1 MLKSAYIGPSLSRY
15 QFEGLRNKGWVLES
29 AIEVYKH
36 HPNAVV
42 LMELDIGRRFQKV
55 VVKNFGWRNTISM
68 FFSPFMRSRA
78 QKSWDASKWLLVAGV
93 PVPKPIAV
101 YTARQLGF
109 IYQNFLITEYIGK
122 NQKSRRILRNEI
134 IESEKKQLIVQKMGE
149 MVFAMHNAGM
159 IHNDLTQGNFLV
171 KDSDYAD
178 IYLVDLN
185 RLVRKSKITI
195 AERMYDISK
204 MNLCNC
210 NLERDHADCLWLY
223 FLLFYDSENAEQ
235 NLIYL
240 KKAIKKNQMRR
251 KAKKIKKGRG
261 K

>member
-1 MLKSAYIGPSLSRY
+1 MLKSSYTGPSLSHY
-15 QFEGLRNKGWVLES
+15 QFEGLRNKGWVIER

-42 LMELDIGRRFQKV
+42 LIELDVGIRFQKL

-78 QKSWDASKWLLVAGV
+78 QKSWDASKWLLEAGV

-109 IYQNFLITEYIGK
+109 IDQNFFITEYIGK

-134 IESEKKQLIVQKMGE
+134 IEFEKKQLIVQKMGE

-171 KDSDYAD
+171 KDGDYED

-185 RLVRKSKITI
+185 RLVRKSRITI

-204 MNLCNC
+204 MNLCSC
-210 NLERDHADCLWLY
+210 NLEHDHADCLWLY
-223 FLLFYDSENAEQ
+223 FLLAYEPEQAEY
-235 NLIYL
+235 NLMYL
-240 KKAIKKNQMRR
+240 RKAIVKNRMRR
-251 KAKKIKKGRG
+251 RAKKIKKGRE

>member
-29 AIEVYKH
+29 AIEVFKR

-42 LMELDIGRRFQKV
+42 LMELDIGSRFQEV

-78 QKSWDASKWLLVAGV
+78 QKSWDASKWLLAAGV

-109 IYQNFLITEYIGK
+109 IDQNVFITEYIGK

-134 IESEKKQLIVQKMGE
+134 IEFERKQLIVRKMGKI
-149 MVFAMHNAGM
+149 VSAMHNAGM

-171 KDSDYAD
+171 KDGDYAD

-204 MNLCNC
+204 MNLCSC
-210 NLERDHADCLWLY
+210 NLDHDHDDCLWLY
-223 FLLFYDSENAEQ
+223 FLLAYEPEQ
-235 NLIYL
+235 VEHNLMYL
-240 KKAIKKNQMRR
+240 RRAIMKNLMRR
-251 KAKKIKKGRG
+251 RAKKIKKGRG